1 MEEKERS
8 FNLNDDSNVTIP
20 LRNLIAIIFAT
31 AVAVM
36 GYFNLTARIA
46 MLERDQAVDA
56 SDIQLNSEFRIR
68 WPRGELGAL
77 PDDAEQNI
85 RLDFIERR
93 MEQIDVQI
101 EKLKEAENN

>member
-20 LRNLIAIIFAT
+20 LRNLLAIIFAT

-36 GYFNLTARIA
+36 GYFNVTARIA
-46 MLERDQAVDA
+46 MLERDRAVDA
-56 SDIQLNSEFRIR
+56 SDIELNSEFRIR
-68 WPRGELGAL
+68 WPRGELGSL